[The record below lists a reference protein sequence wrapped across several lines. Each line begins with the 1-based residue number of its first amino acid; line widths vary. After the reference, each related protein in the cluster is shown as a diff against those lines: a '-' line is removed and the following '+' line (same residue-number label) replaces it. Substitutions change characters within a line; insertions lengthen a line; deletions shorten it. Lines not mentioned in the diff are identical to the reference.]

1 MLIGLTGGIGSGK
14 SLAGDFFKSKNIDV
28 IDADDLAHNALD
40 RKGEGY
46 KKFLD
51 IFGETFLDENSEID
65 RKALR
70 KYIFQNP
77 EMKNKLEE
85 IVHPIVQ
92 NGILNFINNSNSIY
106 RIIIVPLITETNSS
120 SFYDRVLAI
129 DCKKEIQIERASKRD
144 NSNEEQILKII
155 QSQASSED
163 RNKIANDVVE
173 NNDTKDEFLM
183 SLEDIHKKYVI
194 LANNDYLSKL

>member
-14 SLAGDFFKSKNIDV
+14 SLAGDFFKGKNIDV

-51 IFGETFLDENSEID
+51 VFGETFLDENSEID

-106 RIIIVPLITETNSS
+106 RIIIVPLIAETNSS

-144 NSNEEQILKII
+144 NSKKDQILKII

-173 NNDTKDEFLM
+173 NNDTKDKFIM
-183 SLEDIHKKYVI
+183 NLEEIHKKYLTI
-194 LANNDYLSKL
+194 ANND

>member
-14 SLAGDFFKSKNIDV
+14 SLAGNFFKSKNIDV

-40 RKGEGY
+40 IGGEGY

-106 RIIIVPLITETNSS
+106 RIIIVPLIAETNSS

-144 NSNEEQILKII
+144 NSSEEQILKII

-183 SLEDIHKKYVI
+183 NLEDIHKKYLI
-194 LANNDYLSKL
+194 LANND

>member
-28 IDADDLAHNALD
+28 IDADDLAQNALD
-40 RKGEGY
+40 REGEGY

-106 RIIIVPLITETNSS
+106 RIIIVPLIAETDSS

-183 SLEDIHKKYVI
+183 NLEDIHKKYLI
-194 LANNDYLSKL
+194 LANND

>member
-28 IDADDLAHNALD
+28 IDADDLAQNALD
-40 RKGEGY
+40 REGEGY

-106 RIIIVPLITETNSS
+106 RIIIVPLIAETNSS

-183 SLEDIHKKYVI
+183 DLEDIHKKYLI
-194 LANNDYLSKL
+194 LANND

>member
-28 IDADDLAHNALD
+28 IDADDLAQDALD
-40 RKGEGY
+40 REGEGY

-106 RIIIVPLITETNSS
+106 RIIIVPLIAETNSS

-183 SLEDIHKKYVI
+183 NLEDIHKKYLI
-194 LANNDYLSKL
+194 LANND

>member
-92 NGILNFINNSNSIY
+92 NGILDFINNSNSIY
-106 RIIIVPLITETNSS
+106 RIIIVPLIAETNSS

-173 NNDTKDEFLM
+173 NNNTKDEFLM

-194 LANNDYLSKL
+194 LANHD

>member
-28 IDADDLAHNALD
+28 IDADDLAQNALD
-40 RKGEGY
+40 REGEGY

-70 KYIFQNP
+70 KYIFKNP

-106 RIIIVPLITETNSS
+106 RIIIVPLIAETNSS

-183 SLEDIHKKYVI
+183 NLEDIHKKYLI
-194 LANNDYLSKL
+194 LANND

>member
-28 IDADDLAHNALD
+28 IDADDLAHKALD
-40 RKGEGY
+40 IEGEGY

-106 RIIIVPLITETNSS
+106 RIIIVPLIAETNSS

-183 SLEDIHKKYVI
+183 NLEDIHKKYLI
-194 LANNDYLSKL
+194 LANND

>member
-14 SLAGDFFKSKNIDV
+14 SLAGNFFKSKNIDV

-40 RKGEGY
+40 IGGEGY

-106 RIIIVPLITETNSS
+106 RIIIVPLIAETNSS

-173 NNDTKDEFLM
+173 NNDTKDKFLM
-183 SLEDIHKKYVI
+183 NLEDIHKKYLI
-194 LANNDYLSKL
+194 LANND

>member
-28 IDADDLAHNALD
+28 IDADDLANNALD
-40 RKGEGY
+40 REGEGY

-106 RIIIVPLITETNSS
+106 RIIIVPLIAETNSS

-183 SLEDIHKKYVI
+183 NLEDIHKKYLI
-194 LANNDYLSKL
+194 LANND

>member
-28 IDADDLAHNALD
+28 IDADDLAQNALD
-40 RKGEGY
+40 REGEGY

-92 NGILNFINNSNSIY
+92 NGILNFINNSDSIY
-106 RIIIVPLITETNSS
+106 RIIIVPLIAETNSS

-173 NNDTKDEFLM
+173 NNNTKDEFLM

-194 LANNDYLSKL
+194 LANND

>member
-28 IDADDLAHNALD
+28 IDADDLARNALD
-40 RKGEGY
+40 REGEGY
-46 KKFLD
+46 KKFLG
-51 IFGETFLDENSEID
+51 IFGQTFLDESSEID

-77 EMKNKLEE
+77 KMKNKLEE

-106 RIIIVPLITETNSS
+106 SIIIVPLIAETNSS
-120 SFYDRVLAI
+120 SFYDRILAI

-173 NNDTKDEFLM
+173 NNDTKDKFIM
-183 SLEDIHKKYVI
+183 NLEDIHKKYLI
-194 LANNDYLSKL
+194 LANND

>member
-28 IDADDLAHNALD
+28 IDADDLAYNALD
-40 RKGEGY
+40 IQGEGY

-106 RIIIVPLITETNSS
+106 RIIIVPLIAETNSS

-183 SLEDIHKKYVI
+183 NLEDIHKKYLT
-194 LANNDYLSKL
+194 LANND

>member
-1 MLIGLTGGIGSGK
+1 MIIGLTGGIGSGK

-28 IDADDLAHNALD
+28 IDADDLAHHALD
-40 RKGEGY
+40 RKGDGY

-51 IFGETFLDENSEID
+51 IFGETFLDENFEID
-65 RKALR
+65 RKVLR

-106 RIIIVPLITETNSS
+106 RIIIVPLIAETNSS

-183 SLEDIHKKYVI
+183 NLEDIHKKYLI
-194 LANNDYLSKL
+194 LANND

>member
-28 IDADDLAHNALD
+28 IDADDLARNALD
-40 RKGEGY
+40 REGEGY

-106 RIIIVPLITETNSS
+106 RIIIVPLIAETNSS

-183 SLEDIHKKYVI
+183 NLEDIHKKYLI
-194 LANNDYLSKL
+194 LANND

>member
-28 IDADDLAHNALD
+28 VDADDLAYNALD
-40 RKGEGY
+40 IEGEGY

-106 RIIIVPLITETNSS
+106 RIIIVPLIAETNSS

-183 SLEDIHKKYVI
+183 NLEDIHKKYLI
-194 LANNDYLSKL
+194 LAKND

>member
-28 IDADDLAHNALD
+28 IDADDLAQNALD
-40 RKGEGY
+40 REGEGY

-106 RIIIVPLITETNSS
+106 RIIIVPLIAETNSS

-183 SLEDIHKKYVI
+183 NLEDIHKKYLI
-194 LANNDYLSKL
+194 LANND

>member
-40 RKGEGY
+40 IGGEGY

-77 EMKNKLEE
+77 EMKNKLEA

-106 RIIIVPLITETNSS
+106 RIIIVPLIVETNSS

-163 RNKIANDVVE
+163 RNKIADDVVE

-183 SLEDIHKKYVI
+183 NLEDIHKKYLI
-194 LANNDYLSKL
+194 LANND

>member
-28 IDADDLAHNALD
+28 VDADDLAHHALD
-40 RKGEGY
+40 KEGEGY

-106 RIIIVPLITETNSS
+106 RIIIVPLIAETNSS
-120 SFYDRVLAI
+120 SFYDRILAI
-129 DCKKEIQIERASKRD
+129 DCKKEIQIERASQRD

-155 QSQASSED
+155 QSQASSEE

-173 NNDTKDEFLM
+173 NNDSKDEFLM
-183 SLEDIHKKYVI
+183 NLESIHKKYLI
-194 LANNDYLSKL
+194 LANND

>member
-28 IDADDLAHNALD
+28 IDADDLAQNALN
-40 RKGEGY
+40 REGDGII
-46 KKFLD
+46 KFVD
-51 IFGETFLDENSEID
+51 IFGETFLDENSEVD

-106 RIIIVPLITETNSS
+106 RIIIVPLIAETNSS

-183 SLEDIHKKYVI
+183 NLEDIHKKYLI
-194 LANNDYLSKL
+194 LANND